1 MTVLVT
7 GAAGFVGSAVVR
19 KLVAQGANVRAF
31 VRPTSDV
38 DNLADLPVEL
48 VLGDV
53 RHRPTIDRAIKG
65 CEAVFHVAADYRLW
79 VPERDVMFESN
90 VTGTRNVMEAAAETG
105 VPRIVYTSS
114 VATLGLA
121 EAGNAA
127 NEDTP
132 ATSAD
137 MIGPYKQ
144 SKYEAEAVVRAM
156 VAEQGLPAVIVHP
169 STPIGPWDRRPTPT
183 GQLIVEAAAGHMPAY
198 VDTGLN
204 VVHVDDVATGHLLA
218 LEHGKPGER
227 FILGGENLTL
237 KEILTEIAGIT
248 GRPAPRFQVP
258 HNVVM
263 PIAAMAEMWSWISHR
278 EPFVTLDGVRLA
290 RKRMYFSSSRAIERL
305 GYRPR
310 PAIEAISEAIRWF
323 DRHGYLGGK
332 SRTA

>member
-19 KLVAQGANVRAF
+19 KLVEQGASVRAF

-48 VLGDV
+48 ALGDV

-90 VTGTRNVMEAAAETG
+90 VTGTRNVMEAAAEAG

-144 SKYEAEAVVRAM
+144 SKFEAEAVVRAM
-156 VAEQGLPAVIVHP
+156 VAEHGLRAVIVHP
-169 STPIGPWDRRPTPT
+169 STPVGPWDRRPTPT
-183 GQLIVEAAAGHMPAY
+183 GQIIVEAATGHMPAY

-227 FILGGENLTL
+227 FILGGENLAL
-237 KEILTEIAGIT
+237 KEILTEIARIS

-263 PIAAMAEMWSWISHR
+263 PIAAMAEMWSRLSHR

-290 RKRMYFSSSRAIERL
+290 RKRMYFSSSRAIDRL

-310 PAIEAISEAIRWF
+310 PAVEAIAEAIHWF
-323 DRHGYLGGK
+323 GRHGYLGRK
-332 SRTA
+332 SRSA

>member
-19 KLVAQGANVRAF
+19 KLVEQGASVRAF

-48 VLGDV
+48 ALGDV

-90 VTGTRNVMEAAAETG
+90 VTGTRNVMEAAAAAG

-144 SKYEAEAVVRAM
+144 SKFEAEAVVRAM
-156 VAEQGLPAVIVHP
+156 VAEHGLRAVIVHP
-169 STPIGPWDRRPTPT
+169 STPVGPWDRRPTPT
-183 GQLIVEAAAGHMPAY
+183 GQIIVEAATGHMPAY

-227 FILGGENLTL
+227 FILGGENLAL
-237 KEILTEIAGIT
+237 KEILTEIARIS

-263 PIAAMAEMWSWISHR
+263 PIAAMAEMWSRLSHR

-290 RKRMYFSSSRAIERL
+290 RKRMYFSSSRAIDRL

-310 PAIEAISEAIRWF
+310 PAVEAIAEAIHWF
-323 DRHGYLGGK
+323 GRHGYLGRK
-332 SRTA
+332 SRSA